1 MMPQT
6 GSGVGPDFGKR
17 SWRAL
22 EPLNFGA
29 LEGSRWEPSS
39 FPEARVGVSSAV
51 AWPHCCSQSQDL
63 LLFLPS
69 LNRLSTEPTDGECH
83 GLNASP
89 QNLYFEIPILN
100 VMVF

>member
-63 LLFLPS
+63 SAASSFPKQA
-69 LNRLSTEPTDGECH
+69 LNRAYRWGVPWSECV
-83 GLNASP
+83 P
-89 QNLYFEIPILN
+89 PKFIL
-100 VMVF
+100 